1 MMAVADNFITQIGN
15 AVITALAR
23 FTSDTRLYDLKGEG
37 QLAKLTVEG
46 YVASD
51 ALSSLSETQI
61 LALSTDAHLDLQHF
75 IGQPVELQTSLAD
88 GTRTSQHGLIR
99 MAEQIGSNG
108 GLARY
113 RLTVVPWLWLTTQQ
127 RHNRVFQDQ
136 SVLDIVEHVFSA
148 YQPHAAWVIG
158 DEVTAYLEQ
167 LTGGTPR
174 PYVVQYRESDFTF
187 VTRLLAES
195 GIGFTVVHDQGGKQ
209 SWPAHHAVKL
219 FSDSASLDEDYSSLH
234 QNGGAG
240 IRFHRSASQEDQDS
254 IQALGAVRQLHASNV
269 TVLSWDAQGKRSV
282 AASVPTQSDF
292 GKHGSSNNL
301 AALEHY
307 DPHANW
313 QYSDSG
319 EAERYATLLMQS
331 LEARQ
336 HSFIGRST
344 VRTFNSGSN
353 FDLTQ
358 SSEASALAALDDLM
372 GNASGKNG
380 ASNNRKQ
387 KTNDYRFLL
396 SSVTHVGINNL
407 PKGTQADVAALLG
420 DSLRVL
426 QTSLHQLVQTEREQ
440 EVSREGYI
448 QSTAQ
453 TDYTPLFTQAQ
464 KTGYANQFTS
474 LKTSLP
480 WRPALL
486 SEDGTPL
493 HPPPLAAG
501 LHSALVVGPQG
512 ETSPSGANEIYC
524 DAQGRIKLRF
534 HWQDGQTLIGSAAEL
549 DGNRLDNAL
558 TCWVRVAQQQAGP
571 GMGWQLLPRIGQ
583 EVLVTFLESDIN
595 RPLVIA
601 GAYNGQGEGG
611 TAPTP
616 GSEQQSASNPTNLTV
631 FDGAHDHAL
640 SAQGNLVGANSPAW
654 HGASAV
660 NSTTQGHGNAAALSG
675 IKSKEFGNFTAQ
687 AGFNQLVFDD
697 TPGQLRTQLA
707 SSQYATQLNLGHLIH
722 QSDNY
727 RGSFR
732 GLGAELRTD
741 AYGALRA
748 SKGILISTYG
758 SPQTTPAEMAQPIGD
773 NAPGMALLKQISTLS
788 QTFDGAADTHKTVK
802 LASHNGAIK
811 GNVSMIND
819 KLAPLKALHT
829 AASGMVS
836 SVSVEEASEDA
847 ANKNTAVSSGS
858 KGNKVPHSSAAL
870 ITVAA
875 KGGLGMVAGQN
886 IQLNNGQTL
895 TLASGQD
902 SNYAVAGQS
911 RIHTGQAIGI
921 LAGAIKPGE
930 GNAGIQMIAAKDKI
944 DVQAQAD
951 EMKVQSQLGLKVI
964 SASASVDF
972 AGAKKIRLAVKGGA
986 SITIENGN
994 ITVQCPGKIAV
1005 HAGQKSFSGPTQM
1018 KYQLPHLPQHICKE
1032 CLLKAAAS
1040 SSMFAARS

>member
-1 MMAVADNFITQIGN
+1 MNKITKIFLLFSCIFFSIN
-15 AVITALAR
+15 SSALHY
-23 FTSDTRLYDLKGEG
+23 S
-37 QLAKLTVEG
+37 
-46 YVASD
+46 
-51 ALSSLSETQI
+51 
-61 LALSTDAHLDLQHF
+61 
-75 IGQPVELQTSLAD
+75 SLAD
-88 GTRTSQHGLIR
+88 GTRTSHHGLIR

-127 RHNRVFQDQ
+127 RHNRVFQDK
-136 SVLDIVEHVFSA
+136 SILNIVEHVFSA

-158 DEVTAYLEQ
+158 DEVAGYLDQ
-167 LTGGTPR
+167 LTGGKPR
-174 PYVVQYRESDFTF
+174 PYVVQYRESDYTF

-195 GIGFTVVHDQGGKQ
+195 GIGFSVLHDQGNKQ
-209 SWPAHHAVKL
+209 SWPAHHAIKL
-219 FSDSASLDEDYSSLH
+219 FTDSASLDEDYSSLH
-234 QNGGAG
+234 QNGGSG
-240 IRFHRSASQEDQDS
+240 IRFHRSASQEEQDS
-254 IQALGAVRQLHASNV
+254 IQALGAVRQLHASSV
-269 TVLSWDAQGKRSV
+269 TLLSWDASGKRAV
-282 AASVPTQSDF
+282 AASVPTQSAF
-292 GKHGSSNNL
+292 ATGGSGAHNV
-301 AALEHY
+301 ALEHY

-313 QYSDSG
+313 QHSDSG

-336 HSFIGRST
+336 HTFLGRST
-344 VRTFNSGSN
+344 VRTFGSGSN

-358 SSEASALAALDDLM
+358 SSEASALAALDSLL
-372 GNASGKNG
+372 GGASGKHG
-380 ASNNRKQ
+380 ASNNKS
-387 KTNDYRFLL
+387 KPNDYRFLL

-420 DSLRVL
+420 DSLKVL
-426 QTSLHQLVQTEREQ
+426 QASLQAVTQVIDLNELLD
-440 EVSREGYI
+440 SA
-448 QSTAQ
+448 STRPASASV
-453 TDYTPLFTQAQ
+453 DYTPLFSQAQ

-474 LKTSLP
+474 LKTSIP

-486 SEDGTPL
+486 REDGSPL

-512 ETSPSGANEIYC
+512 ETSASGANEIYC

-534 HWQDGQTLIGSAAEL
+534 HWQDSQTLIGSAAEL
-549 DGNRLDNAL
+549 DGNRPDNAL

-571 GMGWQLLPRIGQ
+571 GMGWQLLPRIGH
-583 EVLVTFLESDIN
+583 EVLVKFIEGDIN

-601 GAYNGQGEGG
+601 GVYNGQGEGG

-616 GSEQQSASNPTNLTV
+616 GSQQQSASNPTNLTV

-640 SAQGNLVGANSPAW
+640 SGQGNLVGANSPAW
-654 HGASAV
+654 HGASQI

-675 IKSKEFGNFTAQ
+675 IKSKEFGSSGSG

-707 SSQYATQLNLGHLIH
+707 SSQYASQLNLGHLIH

-732 GLGAELRTD
+732 GLGVELRTD

-748 SKGILISTYG
+748 SKGLLISSYA
-758 SPQTTPAEMAQPIGD
+758 SPQTSPAETAQPIGD
-773 NAPGMALLKQISTLS
+773 NAAGMALLKQISTLS
-788 QTFDGAADTHKTVK
+788 QTFDGAAGTHKTVK

-811 GNVSMIND
+811 TNTSHID
-819 KLAPLKALHT
+819 DQHAPLKALHT

-836 SVSVEEASEDA
+836 SESVEAASEDA

-858 KGNKVPHSSAAL
+858 SEGNNAANKVPHSSAAL

-875 KGGLGMVAGQN
+875 KGGLGLVAGQN
-886 IQLNNGQTL
+886 IQLNNNQTL

-902 SNYAVAGQS
+902 SNYAIAGQS

-951 EMKVQSQLGLKVI
+951 EMKVQSQKAMRLV
-964 SASASVDF
+964 SASANTDF
-972 AGAKKIRLAVKGGA
+972 AAAKKIRLAVKGGA
-986 SITIENGN
+986 SLVIENGN
-994 ITVQCPGKIAV
+994 ITFTCPGKISI
-1005 HAGQKSFSGPTQM
+1005 HAGQKSFSGPTNM
-1018 KYQLPHLPQHICKE
+1018 SWPMPALPKGTLAFDEKFQLTDAAGDPVANMRYEITKPNGAKIQGVTDASGNIPLQSGFSPEQ
-1032 CLLKAAAS
+1032 LKINILGKVKKG
-1040 SSMFAARS
+1040 